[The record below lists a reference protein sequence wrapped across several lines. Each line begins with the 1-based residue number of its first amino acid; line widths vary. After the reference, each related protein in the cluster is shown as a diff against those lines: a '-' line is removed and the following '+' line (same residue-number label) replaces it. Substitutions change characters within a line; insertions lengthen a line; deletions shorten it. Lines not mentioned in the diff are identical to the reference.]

1 MSTPSSH
8 QSSDTSTA
16 VFRFPT
22 KKLSIYDYPSTSI
35 TTGIQTNTYEEP
47 ASNPQN
53 RLSILSRL
61 TSNQDQPNDLEL
73 LIRKARI
80 ETTAAFA
87 STRDQAQSLVNH
99 WLVLEKCAQGV
110 VYKYHEPTENYLP
123 GLIYVTIAGFAGSI
137 VTKNSEICL
146 VSTSCS
152 SCRVSGCI
160 WIPFPATLQNIAKQ
174 RDASAGQPFKFANLS
189 IVKMAND
196 ALDKAAKAVGVS
208 ASWINQEKK

>member
-110 VYKYHEPTENYLP
+110 VDKYHEPTENYLP

-137 VTKNSEICL
+137 VTKNRFVLFRLLAPAVGSL
-146 VSTSCS
+146 AAF
-152 SCRVSGCI
+152 GYH
-160 WIPFPATLQNIAKQ
+160 FPATLQNIAKQ